1 MMNCL
6 MWFGNT
12 TILLMAGMMGIDTSL
27 FEPAEV
33 DGATSTQVFFKITLP
48 LLRPILVYVIITSL
62 IGGLQLFDVPQI
74 LTNGTGDPMRSTM
87 TLIMYLNKH
96 LFSKNYGMA
105 GALSVVL
112 FILTTVLSLIVFKVT
127 GNDKRK
133 G

>member
-1 MMNCL
+1 MRCARVKRAINVGC
-6 MWFGNT
+6 GVN
-12 TILLMAGMMGIDTSL
+12 
-27 FEPAEV
+27 V
-33 DGATSTQVFFKITLP
+33 
-48 LLRPILVYVIITSL
+48 
-62 IGGLQLFDVPQI
+62 QLFDVPQI